1 MCGAAAA
8 AGDAPSCSLPA
19 SQLVGAPLTD
29 VMVAAGMLKS
39 KGEVRRLI
47 KGGGVY
53 MNNAKVRLGFRVCC
67 VCIIDCRGDRCG
79 GSSREEACT

>member
-1 MCGAAAA
+1 VLLFCPHL

-19 SQLVGAPLTD
+19 SQLVGAALTD

-53 MNNAKVRLGFRVCC
+53 MNNTKVRAPH
-67 VCIIDCRGDRCG
+67 
-79 GSSREEACT
+79 SSLHCSAHLHVSCW